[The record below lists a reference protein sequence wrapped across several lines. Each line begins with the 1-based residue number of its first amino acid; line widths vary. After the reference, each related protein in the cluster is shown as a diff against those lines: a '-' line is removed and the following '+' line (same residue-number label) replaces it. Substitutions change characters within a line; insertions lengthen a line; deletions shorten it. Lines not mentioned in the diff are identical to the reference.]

1 MVHLLIGSTC
11 NISGLMT
18 KCSEVYGELQN
29 VQEQSLEFARLE
41 KTFLVHRLVT
51 LIVYDYSFDHTSKIF
66 YIILI
71 VIIV

>member
-29 VQEQSLEFARLE
+29 VQEQSMEFARLE
-41 KTFLVHRLVT
+41 RTFLV
-51 LIVYDYSFDHTSKIF
+51 DSFSD
-66 YIILI
+66 IISF
-71 VIIV
+71 VIIVLIIHSKFSL

>member
-41 KTFLVHRLVT
+41 RTFLV
-51 LIVYDYSFDHTSKIF
+51 DSFSD
-66 YIILI
+66 IISF
-71 VIIV
+71 VIIVLIIHSKFSL

>member
-29 VQEQSLEFARLE
+29 VQEQSLKFARLE
-41 KTFLVHRLVT
+41 ITFLVHRFS
-51 LIVYDYSFDHTSKIF
+51 D
-66 YIILI
+66 IISL
-71 VIIV
+71 